1 MQGRMHDEPK
11 TLRRVHSMTPFG
23 TDSSVRTGS
32 LARSRTLASI
42 MLFLTGFPGFLGTRL
57 VDTLARQDP
66 SLQFQLLVQPKF
78 VPKAHTALDNLGL
91 RDRATVYAGDITK
104 PNLGLGDDYHVVAE
118 SMTHAV
124 HLAAIYDL
132 TIPRDIGW
140 RVNVTGTQH
149 VLDLMALAPQ
159 LQTFGHVS
167 TAYVAGKRTGRVFET
182 ELTHN
187 AGFKNFYE
195 ETKYHSEMLV
205 QQQMG
210 SIPTMIFRPGIV
222 VGDSETGATD
232 KFDGP
237 YFILQ
242 ALQRLPQYTLMTR
255 VGDGT
260 APVHLTPVD
269 YVVDAMAYLM
279 QHPEHN
285 GTVFHLTDPNPLS
298 TQEIMETFVEQLD
311 MHVAYVPVP
320 PPVART
326 LMDTNVGRYLGIA
339 PEMIDYFDHE
349 VHYDT
354 TQIEAA
360 LEDTGITC
368 PSLTDYASRM
378 VAYMQ
383 EHRAQARS
391 EAMY

>member
-1 MQGRMHDEPK
+1 
-11 TLRRVHSMTPFG
+11 
-23 TDSSVRTGS
+23 
-32 LARSRTLASI
+32 

-57 VDTLARQDP
+57 VDTLAQQNP
-66 SLQFQLLVQPKF
+66 SLSFHLLVQPKF
-78 VPKAHTALDNLGL
+78 VPDAHAALNRLGL
-91 RDRATVYAGDITK
+91 TERATVHAGDITK
-104 PNLGLGDDYHVVAE
+104 PNLGLGDAYGTVAE

-124 HLAAIYDL
+124 HLAAVYDL

-140 RVNVTGTQH
+140 RINVTGTQH

-159 LQTFGHVS
+159 LQTFGYVS
-167 TAYVAGKRTGRVFET
+167 TAYVSGKRTGRVYET
-182 ELTHN
+182 DLTHN

-195 ETKYHSEMLV
+195 ETKYHAEMLV
-205 QQQMG
+205 KQQM
-210 SIPTMIFRPGIV
+210 SHIPTMVFRPGIV

-242 ALQRLPQYTLMTR
+242 ALQRLPRYTLMTR
-255 VGDGT
+255 IGDGT

-269 YVVDAMAYLM
+269 YVVDAMAYLL
-279 QHPEHN
+279 QQPEHN
-285 GTVFHLTDPNPLS
+285 STTFHLTDPNPLS
-298 TQEIMETFVEQLD
+298 TQEIIETFVQQLN

-320 PPVART
+320 PTVART
-326 LMDTNVGRYLGIA
+326 LMGTNVGRYLGIA

-354 TQIEAA
+354 TRIEKA
-360 LEDTGITC
+360 LQGSGITC
-368 PSLTDYASRM
+368 PSLRDYAPRM
-378 VAYMQ
+378 VHYMN